1 MLSTNSVSFTSSYQT
16 WIPFIC
22 FSYLIAMS
30 WVFNTMLNKNG
41 ESEHPCLIPD
51 LRENAFSF
59 SPLYVMLAVVLL
71 YIIFFMLRY
80 VPFIH
85 TLLRAF
91 MINRCWILSKAFT
104 TTIEKNLMIIIKFIN
119 MMYHFDWFLDI
130 EPSLLPWNKSHL
142 IIAFVFF
149 QFANVL

>member
-1 MLSTNSVSFTSSYQT
+1 MLSTNSVSLTSSYQT

-30 WVFNTMLNKNG
+30 WVFNTMLNKNC

-80 VPFIH
+80 VPFIP

-91 MINRCWILSKAFT
+91 MINRC
-104 TTIEKNLMIIIKFIN
+104 
-119 MMYHFDWFLDI
+119 
-130 EPSLLPWNKSHL
+130 
-142 IIAFVFF
+142 
-149 QFANVL
+149 